1 MRKLSAIILGLF
13 VALSFVGCDSNED
26 DLTDAEIFVGSWTLV
41 SISDAEG
48 DQTQGFAGL
57 AESLDITFAA
67 DGEFTLLLDYREDSG
82 RPDVPL
88 QGTYELN
95 EGANSLV
102 LNIAD
107 GPSPPFSYDIENEDE
122 ISLSSQAEI
131 VNTLF
136 NPTTPYEGEVRVVMR
151 RV

>member
-1 MRKLSAIILGLF
+1 MRTFSSIILGLI
-13 VALSFVGCDSNED
+13 VAIALVGCDSNED
-26 DLTDAEIFVGSWTLV
+26 DLTDAEIFVGNWTLV

-57 AESLDITFAA
+57 AESLDINFTA

-82 RPDVPL
+82 RQDLPL

-95 EGANSLV
+95 EGANTLV
-102 LNIAD
+102 LNIAA
-107 GPSPPFSYDIENEDE
+107 GPSPPFTYDIENEDE

-136 NPTTPYEGEVRVVMR
+136 NPTTPYEGTVRVVIR